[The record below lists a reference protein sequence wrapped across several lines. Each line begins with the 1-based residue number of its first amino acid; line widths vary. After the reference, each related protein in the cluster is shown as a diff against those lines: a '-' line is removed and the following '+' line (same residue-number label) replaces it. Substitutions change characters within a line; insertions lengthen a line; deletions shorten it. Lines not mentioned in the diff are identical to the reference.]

1 MMECKTS
8 ETETSLVLRWLAKV
22 YNIME
27 LGLNSAEKFLFL
39 GTKEQRPPVQTWGNL
54 TQTKMPVK

>member
-8 ETETSLVLRWLAKV
+8 ETETSLVLQRLAKV

-27 LGLNSAEKFLFL
+27 LALNSAEKFLFL
-39 GTKEQRPPVQTWGNL
+39 GTTSANMGSFD
-54 TQTKMPVK
+54 